1 MKKII
6 LAALVLGGMSSS
18 VFAADA
24 GTGQVKFNGSIITA
38 PCSIAQGDENQEV
51 PLGQISNVTL
61 ENGGMSSAQPFAI
74 KLEGCTLS
82 AKYMGKDEK
91 GEDVEKTYN
100 NTVSIRFN
108 GTEWVNGATNTGL
121 LQVTG
126 EGQGAGVKLM
136 TPAGTQ
142 VNINSATT
150 QNFVSGDNTLRFQA
164 ALQGEKGTSVTP
176 GKFDAV
182 TNFVLSYN

>member
-1 MKKII
+1 M
-6 LAALVLGGMSSS
+6 LATLVFGAMSSS

-24 GTGQVKFNGSIITA
+24 GTGQVKFNGSIVTS
-38 PCSIAQGDENQEV
+38 PCSIAPGDQNQEV
-51 PLGQISNVTL
+51 ALGQISNVTL
-61 ENGGMSSAQPFAI
+61 ENGGMSSAQPFQI
-74 KLEGCTLS
+74 KLEGCALN
-82 AKYMGKDEK
+82 AKYMGKDTEGK
-91 GEDVEKTYN
+91 DVEKTYS
-100 NTVSIRFN
+100 NTVSVRFN
-108 GTEWVNGATNTGL
+108 GTEWVNAQTNTGL

-142 VNINSATT
+142 VNINNVTT
-150 QNFVSGDNTLRFQA
+150 QSFVSGDNTLRFQA
-164 ALQGEKGTSVTP
+164 ALQGIKGTSVTP